1 MGGQHLT
8 WENRIAIESL
18 LKAKVSAS
26 QIAAVVGCSKR
37 TVYREIQRG
46 QCEQLNGTTYEMYTI
61 YSAQKAQNRADQ
73 MNDLHKGRP
82 VKLCPELA
90 AHLEDYI
97 GTQHYSPAAAVRE
110 ILLQGLALPQISANT
125 VYRYIYRG
133 YLHLCGLDL
142 PVGRYNVKQKQ
153 GEQRP
158 AKAHRNDRS
167 IDERPPEVETREDV
181 GFWEMDTVVGT
192 SAGPSRCLL
201 VLTERKTRFEIVRVL
216 ESKTAR
222 EVLRV
227 LRELRQEFGEDF
239 RKLFKT
245 ITCDNGCEFADAA
258 GIERSASG
266 KGTRTEVYYC
276 HPYRPSERGSNE
288 NQNGLIRRHLPKGTD
303 LSTIPYEETKRIE
316 DWLNN
321 YPRKMFGYLCSEQL
335 FREEIALIL
344 AS

>member
-97 GTQHYSPAAAVRE
+97 GTKHYSPAAAVRE

-133 YLHLCGLDL
+133 YLRLCGLDL

-153 GEQRP
+153 GEQRT

-201 VLTERKTRFEIVRVL
+201 VLTERKTRFEIVRML

-245 ITCDNGCEFADAA
+245 ITCDNGCEFAAA
-258 GIERSASG
+258 KR
-266 KGTRTEVYYC
+266 GT
-276 HPYRPSERGSNE
+276 NE
-288 NQNGLIRRHLPKGTD
+288 NQNKLIRRFCKKGKSMACVTAD
-303 LSTIPYEETKRIE
+303 HAEYITL
-316 DWLNN
+316 WMNN
-321 YPRKMFGYLCSEQL
+321 YPRRLLGWRRPADLMAAECAAMGIK
-335 FREEIALIL
+335 L
-344 AS
+344 AV

>member
-239 RKLFKT
+239 RNLRQWLRV
-245 ITCDNGCEFADAA
+245 CRRQGDGAVCPDLLLPPLQQLGARH
-258 GIERSASG
+258 ER
-266 KGTRTEVYYC
+266 E
-276 HPYRPSERGSNE
+276 
-288 NQNGLIRRHLPKGTD
+288 
-303 LSTIPYEETKRIE
+303 
-316 DWLNN
+316 
-321 YPRKMFGYLCSEQL
+321 SEQANSPL
-335 FREEIALIL
+335 LQKRKKHGLRHRRPCRVYNPVDEQLPPPSPRL
-344 AS
+344 ASPRRPHGRRMRRNGDKISRLDL

>member
-153 GEQRP
+153 ENSARQKPTGMTAALTNARPRSRP
-158 AKAHRNDRS
+158 A
-167 IDERPPEVETREDV
+167 EDV

-245 ITCDNGCEFADAA
+245 ITCDNGCEFAAA
-258 GIERSASG
+258 KEMEQFAPI
-266 KGTRTEVYYC
+266 YYC
-276 HPYRPSERGSNE
+276 HPYSSWERGTNE
-288 NQNGLIRRHLPKGTD
+288 NQNKPNSPLLQKGKSMACVTAD
-303 LSTIPYEETKRIE
+303 HAEYITL
-316 DWLNN
+316 WMNN
-321 YPRKMFGYLCSEQL
+321 YPRRLSAGVAPPTS
-335 FREEIALIL
+335 
-344 AS
+344 

>member
-1 MGGQHLT
+1 
-8 WENRIAIESL
+8 
-18 LKAKVSAS
+18 
-26 QIAAVVGCSKR
+26 
-37 TVYREIQRG
+37 
-46 QCEQLNGTTYEMYTI
+46 
-61 YSAQKAQNRADQ
+61 

-97 GTQHYSPAAAVRE
+97 GTKHYSPAAAVRE
-110 ILLQGLALPQISANT
+110 ILMQGLALPLISANT

-133 YLHLCGLDL
+133 YLRLCGLDL

-153 GEQRP
+153 GEQRT

-201 VLTERKTRFEIVRVL
+201 VLTERKTRFEIVRML

-239 RKLFKT
+239 LQT
-245 ITCDNGCEFADAA
+245 IQDYNLRQWLRVCRRQGDGAVCPDLLLPPLQQLGARH
-258 GIERSASG
+258 EREPEQAHS
-266 KGTRTEVYYC
+266 
-276 HPYRPSERGSNE
+276 PLL
-288 NQNGLIRRHLPKGTD
+288 Q
-303 LSTIPYEETKRIE
+303 KR
-316 DWLNN
+316 
-321 YPRKMFGYLCSEQL
+321 
-335 FREEIALIL
+335 
-344 AS
+344 

>member
-8 WENRIAIESL
+8 WENRVAIESL
-18 LKAKVSAS
+18 LKAKVRVP

-46 QCEQLNGTTYEMYTI
+46 LCEQIDGRTYKKFTI
-61 YSAQKAQNRADQ
+61 YSAQKAQNHADQ

-82 VKLCPELA
+82 CKLCPELA

-97 GTQHYSPAAAVRE
+97 GTRHYSPAAAVRE

-133 YLHLCGLDL
+133 YLRLCGLDL

-153 GEQRP
+153 ERRT
-158 AKAHRNDRS
+158 AKSHKDDRS
-167 IDERPPEVETREDV
+167 ISDRPPEVEPREIV
-181 GFWEMDTVVGT
+181 GFWEMDTVVGK

-227 LRELRQEFGEDF
+227 LKELRQEFGEDF
-239 RKLFKT
+239 KKLFKA
-245 ITCDNGCEFADAA
+245 IFCDNGCEFAAA
-258 GIERSASG
+258 KEMEQFAPI
-266 KGTRTEVYYC
+266 YYC
-276 HPYRPSERGSNE
+276 HPYSSWERGSNE
-288 NQNGLIRRHLPKGTD
+288 NQNKLIRRFCKKGKSMANVTAD
-303 LSTIPYEETKRIE
+303 HADYITL
-316 DWLNN
+316 WMNN
-321 YPRKMFGYLCSEQL
+321 YPRRLLGWRRPADLMAAECA
-335 FREEIALIL
+335 ALGIKL
-344 AS
+344 AV

>member
-97 GTQHYSPAAAVRE
+97 GTKRYSPAAAVRE

-158 AKAHRNDRS
+158 AKAHRNDSS
-167 IDERPPEVETREDV
+167 IDERPPEVE
-181 GFWEMDTVVGT
+181 TVVGT

-245 ITCDNGCEFADAA
+245 ITCDNGCEFAAA
-258 GIERSASG
+258 KEMEQFVPI
-266 KGTRTEVYYC
+266 YYC
-276 HPYRPSERGSNE
+276 HPYSSWERGTNE
-288 NQNGLIRRHLPKGTD
+288 NQNKLIRRFCKKGKSMACVTAD
-303 LSTIPYEETKRIE
+303 HAEYITL
-316 DWLNN
+316 WMNN
-321 YPRKMFGYLCSEQL
+321 YPRRLLGWRRPADLMAAECAAMGIK
-335 FREEIALIL
+335 L
-344 AS
+344 AV

>member
-82 VKLCPELA
+82 CKLCPELA
-90 AHLEDYI
+90 AYLEDYI
-97 GTQHYSPAAAVRE
+97 GRRHYSPAAAAQE
-110 ILLQGLALPQISANT
+110 IILQGLPLPGISANT

-133 YLHLCGLDL
+133 YLRLCGLDL
-142 PVGRYNVKQKQ
+142 PVGRYNVKQKP
-153 GEQRP
+153 EQRP
-158 AKAHRNDRS
+158 AKAHQNDRS
-167 IDERPPEVETREDV
+167 IDERAPEVETREDM
-181 GFWEMDTVVGT
+181 GFWEMDTVVGK

-227 LRELRQEFGEDF
+227 LRELRQEFGEGF
-239 RKLFKT
+239 GKLFKA
-245 ITCDNGCEFADAA
+245 IFCDNGCEFAAA
-258 GIERSASG
+258 KEMEQFAPI
-266 KGTRTEVYYC
+266 YYC
-276 HPYRPSERGSNE
+276 HPYSSWERGTNE
-288 NQNGLIRRHLPKGTD
+288 NQNKLIRRFCKKGKSMARVTAD
-303 LSTIPYEETKRIE
+303 HAEYITLWMNT
-316 DWLNN
+316 
-321 YPRKMFGYLCSEQL
+321 YPRRLLGWQRPADLMAAECA
-335 FREEIALIL
+335 ALGIKL
-344 AS
+344 SV

>member
-245 ITCDNGCEFADAA
+245 ITCDNGCEFAAA
-258 GIERSASG
+258 KEMEQFAHLLLPPLQQLGARHER
-266 KGTRTEVYYC
+266 E
-276 HPYRPSERGSNE
+276 
-288 NQNGLIRRHLPKGTD
+288 
-303 LSTIPYEETKRIE
+303 
-316 DWLNN
+316 
-321 YPRKMFGYLCSEQL
+321 SEQANSPL
-335 FREEIALIL
+335 LQKRKKHGLRHRRPCRVYNPVDEQLPPPSPRL
-344 AS
+344 ASPRRPHGRRMRRNGDKISRLDL

>member
-245 ITCDNGCEFADAA
+245 ITCDNGCEFAAA
-258 GIERSASG
+258 KEM
-266 KGTRTEVYYC
+266 
-276 HPYRPSERGSNE
+276 
-288 NQNGLIRRHLPKGTD
+288 
-303 LSTIPYEETKRIE
+303 E
-316 DWLNN
+316 D
-321 YPRKMFGYLCSEQL
+321 RKSVV
-335 FREEIALIL
+335 
-344 AS
+344 